1 MRLNHQDRAA
11 LRAII
16 PYLGGSLVERDAR
29 SYDPRE
35 ERSYD
40 RDDYREERH
49 AVGGYSDIVGYDE
62 IVGALDELSIGDNL
76 AIGDEIEALMHAAG
90 AEAAAATGGS
100 KLERIAAKL
109 RTARMIDP
117 RAVTVMDRPATRRRE
132 YPLGFE
138 SAAAIPLNGTALVR
152 ATPQISFR
160 GERLV
165 VPSDISLFFSID
177 DIIVGKNSQLVSDG
191 PIPAST
197 FSEVAVGVRLNL
209 DTANIGNT
217 ITMRV
222 RNVGSADEIFF
233 RAAIIGTGV
242 E

>member
-1 MRLNHQDRAA
+1 MQLSHADRAA
-11 LRAII
+11 LRALV
-16 PYLGGSLVERDAR
+16 PYLNLDHGRGS
-29 SYDPRE
+29 DPRE
-35 ERSYD
+35 EY
-40 RDDYREERH
+40 H
-49 AVGGYSDIVGYDE
+49 QVGGYSDIVGYDE
-62 IVGALDELSIGDNL
+62 IVGALDEMDAATGNWLSVGDNL
-76 AIGDEIEALMHAAG
+76 AIGDDIEQLLHAAG
-90 AEAAAATGGS
+90 AEAAGAPS
-100 KLERIAAKL
+100 KIQQLAQKL
-109 RTARMIDP
+109 SLARRIDP

-138 SAAAIPLNGTALVR
+138 SAAEVALNGTALVR

-222 RNVGSADEIFF
+222 RNVGSSDPIFF
-233 RAAIIGTGV
+233 RASIIGTGV

>member
-1 MRLNHQDRAA
+1 
-11 LRAII
+11 
-16 PYLGGSLVERDAR
+16 VT
-29 SYDPRE
+29 
-35 ERSYD
+35 
-40 RDDYREERH
+40 YRYQT
-49 AVGGYSDIVGYDE
+49 GGYSDIVGYDE
-62 IVGALDELSIGDNL
+62 IIGALDEMDSATGNWMSVGDNL
-76 AIGDEIEALMHAAG
+76 AIGDDIEQLLHAAG
-90 AEAAAATGGS
+90 AEAAAAGPS
-100 KLERIAAKL
+100 KIQRLAQKL
-109 RTARMIDP
+109 RLAREIDP

-138 SAAAIPLNGTALVR
+138 SAAEVALNGTALVR

-222 RNVGSADEIFF
+222 RNVGSADPIFF
-233 RAAIIGTGV
+233 RASIIGTGV

>member
-1 MRLNHQDRAA
+1 M
-11 LRAII
+11 
-16 PYLGGSLVERDAR
+16 
-29 SYDPRE
+29 SYQ
-35 ERSYD
+35 
-40 RDDYREERH
+40 
-49 AVGGYSDIVGYDE
+49 DIVGADE
-62 IVGALDELSIGDNL
+62 IVGAMDELDALSMGDWSSVGDNL

-90 AEAAAATGGS
+90 AGASRSGNLRALAR
-100 KLERIAAKL
+100 KLAV
-109 RTARMIDP
+109 ARQIDP

-138 SAAAIPLNGTALVR
+138 SADVIALGGSALVR

-160 GERLV
+160 AERLV
-165 VPSDISLFFSID
+165 IPSDIALFFSID
-177 DIIVGKNSQLVSDG
+177 DIIIGKNSQLVSDG

-222 RNVGSADEIFF
+222 RNVGSADALFF
-233 RAAIIGTGV
+233 RASMIGTGV